1 MNAQRSRSRTPG
13 LELPKRRIKLKES
26 AVALWRP
33 EIVLATKIDPAL
45 HSPVVTLG
53 APALRPQAVRA
64 QIGTVRSMVSSLTET
79 RQALTASAAAAR
91 VRADQAGTARE
102 RVSAAIAAYR
112 AEASLD
118 DVLTG
123 TLREVTALME
133 ERGLR

>member
-1 MNAQRSRSRTPG
+1 MNAQRSRSRASG

-33 EIVLATKIDPAL
+33 EIVLASKIDPIA
-45 HSPVVTLG
+45 HNPVVTLG
-53 APALRPQAVRA
+53 TPALRPQAVRA
-64 QIGTVRSMVSSLTET
+64 QLGSVRSMMSGLTEV
-79 RQALTASAAAAR
+79 RQALAASAAAAR
-91 VRADQAGTARE
+91 ARAEQAGTARE
-102 RVSAAIAAYR
+102 RVSAAMAAYR

>member
-1 MNAQRSRSRTPG
+1 MNTQRSRSRTPG

-33 EIVLATKIDPAL
+33 EIVLASKIDPVA

-64 QIGTVRSMVSSLTET
+64 QIGTVRSMMHGLTEV
-79 RQALTASAAAAR
+79 RQALTATAAAAR
-91 VRADQAGTARE
+91 ARAEQAGTARE
-102 RVSAAIAAYR
+102 RVSAAMAAYR

>member
-1 MNAQRSRSRTPG
+1 MNAQRSRSRASG
-13 LELPKRRIKLKES
+13 LELPKRRIKLKDS

-33 EIVLATKIDPAL
+33 EIVLASKIDPIA

-53 APALRPQAVRA
+53 VPALRPQAVRA
-64 QIGTVRSMVSSLTET
+64 QLGTVRSMVSGLTEV
-79 RQALTASAAAAR
+79 RQALAASAAAAR
-91 VRADQAGTARE
+91 ARAEQAGTARE
-102 RVSAAIAAYR
+102 RVSAAMAAYR

>member
-1 MNAQRSRSRTPG
+1 MNTQRSRPRAPG
-13 LELPKRRIKLKES
+13 VELPKRRIKLKES

-33 EIVLATKIDPAL
+33 EIVLASKIDPVV

-53 APALRPQAVRA
+53 APGLRPQAVRA
-64 QIGTVRSMVSSLTET
+64 QVGTVRSMMTGLTEA
-79 RQALTASAAAAR
+79 RQALTATAAAAR
-91 VRADQAGTARE
+91 ARAEQAGTARE
-102 RVSAAIAAYR
+102 RVSAAMVAYR

>member
-33 EIVLATKIDPAL
+33 EIVLASKIDPVI
-45 HSPVVTLG
+45 HSPVVMLG

-64 QIGTVRSMVSSLTET
+64 QIGTVRSMVSGLTET

-91 VRADQAGTARE
+91 ARAEQAGTARE

-112 AEASLD
+112 ADASLD

>member
-13 LELPKRRIKLKES
+13 LELPRRRVKLKES
-26 AVALWRP
+26 AVELWRP
-33 EIVLATKIDPAL
+33 DIVLASKIDRVL
-45 HSPVVTLG
+45 HSPVVMLG
-53 APALRPQAVRA
+53 NPSLRPQAVRA
-64 QIGTVRSMVSSLTET
+64 QIGTVRSMVSGLTET

-91 VRADQAGTARE
+91 VRAEQAGTARE

>member
-1 MNAQRSRSRTPG
+1 MNTQRPRSRTPG
-13 LELPKRRIKLKES
+13 LELPKRRIKLNES

-33 EIVLATKIDPAL
+33 DIVLASKIDPVV

-64 QIGTVRSMVSSLTET
+64 QIGTMRSMMGGLTEA
-79 RQALTASAAAAR
+79 RQALTATAAAAR
-91 VRADQAGTARE
+91 ARAEQAGTARE
-102 RVSAAIAAYR
+102 RVSAAMAAYR

>member
-1 MNAQRSRSRTPG
+1 MNAQRARSRTSG

-33 EIVLATKIDPAL
+33 EIVLASKIDPVL

-64 QIGTVRSMVSSLTET
+64 QIGTVRSMVSGLTET

-91 VRADQAGTARE
+91 VRAEQAGTARE

>member
-1 MNAQRSRSRTPG
+1 MKAPRSRSRTPG

-26 AVALWRP
+26 AVALLRP
-33 EIVLATKIDPAL
+33 EIVLASKIDPVA
-45 HSPVVTLG
+45 HNPVVTLG

-64 QIGTVRSMVSSLTET
+64 QIGTVRSMVSGLTDA

-91 VRADQAGTARE
+91 VRAEQAGTARE

-123 TLREVTALME
+123 TLRDVTALME

>member
-1 MNAQRSRSRTPG
+1 MNTPRSRSRAPG
-13 LELPKRRIKLKES
+13 VELPKRSIKLKES

-33 EIVLATKIDPAL
+33 EIVLASKIDPVV
-45 HSPVVTLG
+45 HNPVVTLG
-53 APALRPQAVRA
+53 APGLRPQAVRA
-64 QIGTVRSMVSSLTET
+64 QIGTVRSMMTGLTEV
-79 RQALTASAAAAR
+79 RQALTATAAAAR
-91 VRADQAGTARE
+91 ARAEQAGTARE
-102 RVSAAIAAYR
+102 RVSAAMVAYR

>member
-1 MNAQRSRSRTPG
+1 MNAQRSRSRTSG
-13 LELPKRRIKLKES
+13 LELPKRRIKLNES

-33 EIVLATKIDPAL
+33 EIVLASKIDPVA
-45 HSPVVTLG
+45 HSPVVILG

-64 QIGTVRSMVSSLTET
+64 QIGTVRSMMSGLTET
-79 RQALTASAAAAR
+79 RQALAASAAAAR
-91 VRADQAGTARE
+91 VRAAQAGTARE
-102 RVSAAIAAYR
+102 RVSAAMAAYR

>member
-1 MNAQRSRSRTPG
+1 MNTQRSRSRASG
-13 LELPKRRIKLKES
+13 LELPKRRLKLKES

-33 EIVLATKIDPAL
+33 EIVLASKIDPVA

-64 QIGTVRSMVSSLTET
+64 QLGTVRSMVSGLTDA
-79 RQALTASAAAAR
+79 RHALTASAAAAR
-91 VRADQAGTARE
+91 ARAEQAGTARE
-102 RVSAAIAAYR
+102 RVSAAMAAYR

>member
-1 MNAQRSRSRTPG
+1 MNTPRSRSRTPA
-13 LELPKRRIKLKES
+13 LELPKQRIKLKES

-33 EIVLATKIDPAL
+33 EIVLASKIDPVA

-64 QIGTVRSMVSSLTET
+64 QIGTVRSMMHGLTEV
-79 RQALTASAAAAR
+79 RQALTATAAAAR
-91 VRADQAGTARE
+91 ARAEQAGTARE
-102 RVSAAIAAYR
+102 RVSAAMAAYR

>member
-1 MNAQRSRSRTPG
+1 MNTPRSRSRAPG
-13 LELPKRRIKLKES
+13 VELPKRRIKLKES

-33 EIVLATKIDPAL
+33 EIVLASKIDPVV

-53 APALRPQAVRA
+53 APGLRPQAVRA
-64 QIGTVRSMVSSLTET
+64 QIGTVRSMVTGLTEV
-79 RQALTASAAAAR
+79 RQALTATAAAAR
-91 VRADQAGTARE
+91 ARAEQAGTARE
-102 RVSAAIAAYR
+102 RVSAAMVAYR

>member
-1 MNAQRSRSRTPG
+1 MNTQRSRSRTPG

-33 EIVLATKIDPAL
+33 EIVLASKIDPVA
-45 HSPVVTLG
+45 HSPAVTLG

-64 QIGTVRSMVSSLTET
+64 QIGTVRSMMHGLTEV
-79 RQALTASAAAAR
+79 RQALTATAAAAR
-91 VRADQAGTARE
+91 ARAEQAGTARE
-102 RVSAAIAAYR
+102 RVSAAMAAYR

>member
-1 MNAQRSRSRTPG
+1 MNTKRSRSRTPG
-13 LELPKRRIKLKES
+13 LALPKRRIKLEES

-33 EIVLATKIDPAL
+33 EIVLASRIDPVV
-45 HSPVVTLG
+45 HRPVVTLG

-64 QIGTVRSMVSSLTET
+64 QLGTVRSVVGGLTET
-79 RQALTASAAAAR
+79 RQALAASAAAAR
-91 VRADQAGTARE
+91 LRAEQAGTARE
-102 RVSAAIAAYR
+102 RVSAAMAAYR

-123 TLREVTALME
+123 TLREVTAMME

>member
-1 MNAQRSRSRTPG
+1 MNAQRSRSRPTG

-33 EIVLATKIDPAL
+33 EIVLASKIDPVL

-53 APALRPQAVRA
+53 APVLRPQAVRA
-64 QIGTVRSMVSSLTET
+64 QLGTVRSMVSGLTET

-91 VRADQAGTARE
+91 VRAEQAGTARE